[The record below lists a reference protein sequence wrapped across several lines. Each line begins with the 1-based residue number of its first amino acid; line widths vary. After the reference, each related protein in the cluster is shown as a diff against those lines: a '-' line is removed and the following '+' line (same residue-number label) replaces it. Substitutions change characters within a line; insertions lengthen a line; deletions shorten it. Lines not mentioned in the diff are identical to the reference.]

1 MNCTPA
7 KCPHRALLEKARA
20 ACLACNHI
28 APAGHGGTISYE
40 AAGELLVER
49 QRLDAEDSLR
59 KHAAQLDGEDL
70 RTRATQLPE
79 AVEEKLRLLLHTVT
93 GLDTVDALLALHVAN
108 GGTCTNFGDYLL
120 RLATVIRLYNPR
132 RKGFRATASSRWEKL
147 KLRFAP
153 FGVLQSWE
161 PANNSGARLAAGKH
175 GNGTR
180 NTRSKR
186 SKPH

>member
-7 KCPHRALLEKARA
+7 KCPHKALMEKARA

-79 AVEEKLRLLLHTVT
+79 AAEEKLRLLLHTVT

-108 GGTCTNFGDYLL
+108 GGTCANFGDYLL

-161 PANNSGARLAAGKH
+161 PANNSGARLAAGKY
-175 GNGTR
+175 GNG
-180 NTRSKR
+180 TRSKR